1 MIAQIVI
8 ITLQKKLSELTSNKE
23 TDGNYGKLIS
33 MIYALSSEMEKD
45 KNKEDSI
52 KELKELHEAFNR
64 KTKLAGPQ
72 EQLLD
77 AHDAIRKMMTRPT
90 YYGVCETDSYDN
102 VNDTIDLIKSQYNV
116 ELTAYDISTIVDEI
130 DSLESLAKKHGTN
143 EDVIYHVKA
152 MYR

>member
-1 MIAQIVI
+1 M
-8 ITLQKKLSELTSNKE
+8 
-23 TDGNYGKLIS
+23 
-33 MIYALSSEMEKD
+33 
-45 KNKEDSI
+45 
-52 KELKELHEAFNR
+52 HEAFNR

-77 AHDAIRKMMTRPT
+77 AHDAIRKMMKRPP